1 MSDSIKAFEERQ
13 QIQQLPN
20 WFQGNLYS
28 TGDKVRNQLTG
39 DSFWL
44 TNVELSLY
52 DYYQGLKYLMDVR
65 GYDPEFAADVVKL
78 ERWFLQNNRNAHQA
92 LIK

>member
-13 QIQQLPN
+13 QIQQLPD
-20 WFQGNLYS
+20 WFQGNLYA
-28 TGDKVRNQLTG
+28 TGDKVRNPKSG
-39 DSFWL
+39 DKFWL

-52 DYYQGLKYLMDVR
+52 DYYKGLNYIMEVR
-65 GYDPEFAADVVKL
+65 GYDSEFASDVVKL
-78 ERWFLQNNRNAHQA
+78 ERWFQANNRNAYEI

>member
-1 MSDSIKAFEERQ
+1 
-13 QIQQLPN
+13 
-20 WFQGNLYS
+20 
-28 TGDKVRNQLTG
+28 
-39 DSFWL
+39 
-44 TNVELSLY
+44 VELSLY

-78 ERWFLQNNRNAHQA
+78 ERWFLQNNRNAYQA

>member
-1 MSDSIKAFEERQ
+1 MSDSIKKYAERQ
-13 QIQQLPN
+13 QEQNLPD

-52 DYYQGLKYLMDVR
+52 DYYQGLRYLMDVR

-78 ERWFLQNNRNAHQA
+78 ERWFLQNNKNAHQA